1 MSHLTLKS
9 MTSVA
14 TCMSPCVVCC
24 VISYC
29 IMYSNSVVIMFET
42 VIHRVYPD
50 GKRIPVN
57 RNNLLLRGCVLRNT
71 ESAIGIV
78 VYAGVCVRVHVC
90 VYVCACVCACVYMYV
105 HACVCL
111 SVCMCY

>member
-14 TCMSPCVVCC
+14 TCMSPCVVHC
-24 VISYC
+24 VMYCVTYC
-29 IMYSNSVVIMFET
+29 IMYSNSVMIMFET
-42 VIHRVYPD
+42 VVHRVYPD

-78 VYAGVCVRVHVC
+78 VYAGVCVCAC
-90 VYVCACVCACVYMYV
+90 VRACVRACVCACVR
-105 HACVCL
+105 ACVHL
-111 SVCMCY
+111 SVCVC